1 MFDIEDIPT
10 NISDQRE
17 RIQEVTV
24 DCYGQSEELS
34 AIEVY
39 LMDAVQYPFQ
49 ATWRDPDEP
58 DHAEPV
64 TVLEFGTT
72 DERRGILLEVQR
84 GSKKR
89 RVLAEQLW
97 ADDKE
102 SANAIVLNDY
112 RYWVNELNGLT
123 PGYG

>member
-1 MFDIEDIPT
+1 MYDIEDIS
-10 NISDQRE
+10 NIPDQRE

-72 DERRGILLEVQR
+72 DERRGIFLAVQR

-89 RVLAEQLW
+89 RVLVEHGRL
-97 ADDKE
+97 
-102 SANAIVLNDY
+102 S
-112 RYWVNELNGLT
+112 
-123 PGYG
+123 